1 MPQMQLYNNISQ
13 NSDLILSLY
22 RVKKTF
28 QVYQTQYKNSLS
40 EAGSLFNFV
49 AFCHFYTQDFVQSE
63 FDSKGCF
70 QLKFESSIC
79 YFFQCLL
86 FYFHYLTNISGLLF
100 CKYSLRSSGRY
111 FMFMQPKL
119 VTFILSIHGK
129 VAFNVSRKKIL
140 RHWRKHLY
148 LRPFYRVPLRNSC
161 FVTCLALCSP
171 VIFFIIIII

>member
-129 VAFNVSRKKIL
+129 VAFNVSRKNPASLAKAPL
-140 RHWRKHLY
+140 LATLLQSASEKLVFCY
-148 LRPFYRVPLRNSC
+148 LSC
-161 FVTCLALCSP
+161 TLQPCYFFVSLL
-171 VIFFIIIII
+171 F